1 MLFCTNCKQPR
12 VANEAPCPTCGAP
25 SPLQGNSFNF
35 QGANPTATS
44 WDGPSSP
51 NDWGTSASSN
61 SWNGSAFP
69 NTPEATSFQNW
80 GDQGPQNPFSPPDMS
95 PLDPNYQWNQND
107 QWEQAQQQSPFETPQ
122 ENTSADPN
130 AGSLLPVPYQEK
142 QSQNLMVMTQ
152 TPMGTNGAL
161 VPYEPMPNEG
171 PMYVPPM
178 YTKPRP
184 IIPRYRAVSGLIS
197 FIVVTILL
205 CSGTTY
211 VAKVTGK
218 LSFLNYIIGDGR
230 PPNQQPASVS
240 NIPDPKVLTESG
252 PASAV
257 IFSATT
263 ASSINPKVLIPIQP
277 EHVFKPGQVVYVTYT
292 VHPKG
297 KGKVTVK
304 WYTNNLL
311 FHSYSSGIITDIT
324 NGSTQEPFPS
334 PMEGKVELY
343 WNNQLAIRLYFVVR

>member
-51 NDWGTSASSN
+51 NDWGASASSN
-61 SWNGSAFP
+61 SWDGPASPNNWESPNNNFADHQQNAWTSSSTGKNQVPFPAQSAGWGNAADNQGFNNFNAP

-80 GDQGPQNPFSPPDMS
+80 GDQGPQNSFSPPDMP
-95 PLDPNYQWNQND
+95 PLDPNNQWNQND

-205 CSGTTY
+205 CSG
-211 VAKVTGK
+211 
-218 LSFLNYIIGDGR
+218 
-230 PPNQQPASVS
+230 
-240 NIPDPKVLTESG
+240 
-252 PASAV
+252 
-257 IFSATT
+257 
-263 ASSINPKVLIPIQP
+263 
-277 EHVFKPGQVVYVTYT
+277 
-292 VHPKG
+292 
-297 KGKVTVK
+297 
-304 WYTNNLL
+304 
-311 FHSYSSGIITDIT
+311 
-324 NGSTQEPFPS
+324 
-334 PMEGKVELY
+334 
-343 WNNQLAIRLYFVVR
+343 